1 MSATSPNTI
10 TAHQRYQ
17 TAAAAAP
24 VANTGTVTADSIDT
38 ASRKAFG
45 STALYLQSEL
55 EATGSDLQ
63 LLEKLNDASITKYEG
78 LSRQAQD
85 MLVHAYKVK
94 QTYNE
99 METQVAEVDS
109 LVESIN
115 SLEQVTMELDRY
127 SLQLEAKFQKLL
139 K

>member
-1 MSATSPNTI
+1 MSDTSANATASQ
-10 TAHQRYQ
+10 QRYQ
-17 TAAAAAP
+17 AAAAASP
-24 VANTGTVTADSIDT
+24 EAATADSIDA
-38 ASRKAFG
+38 ASRKAFS

-63 LLEKLNDASITKYEG
+63 LLEKLNDASIAKYEG

-115 SLEQVTMELDRY
+115 SLEQVAMELDRY

>member
-1 MSATSPNTI
+1 MSDRSPNTA
-10 TAHQRYQ
+10 TSHGGHQ
-17 TAAAAAP
+17 TAAP
-24 VANTGTVTADSIDT
+24 VARTDATTASSIDV

-63 LLEKLNDASITKYEG
+63 LLEKLNDASISKYEG

-99 METQVAEVDS
+99 MESQMAEVDS

-115 SLEQVTMELDRY
+115 SLEKVAAELDRY

>member
-1 MSATSPNTI
+1 MSEASPT
-10 TAHQRYQ
+10 TAVGHQEYQ
-17 TAAAAAP
+17 GAAA
-24 VANTGTVTADSIDT
+24 VATTQTDTATADSIDA

-45 STALYLQSEL
+45 STALYLRSEL

-63 LLEKLNDASITKYEG
+63 LLEKLNDASIAKYEG

-99 METQVAEVDS
+99 MEGQLAEVDS

-115 SLEQVTMELDRY
+115 SLEQVAMELDRY

>member
-1 MSATSPNTI
+1 MSDTSPNTN
-10 TAHQRYQ
+10 THRQRHQ
-17 TAAAAAP
+17 AAAAAP
-24 VANTGTVTADSIDT
+24 VATADTASAGSIDA

-63 LLEKLNDASITKYEG
+63 LLEKLNDASIAKYEG

-115 SLEQVTMELDRY
+115 SLEQVAMELDRY